1 LKEGVIME
9 IFIVYGLVAISLLI
23 TLGAQAFIS
32 SSYSKY
38 SKVKN
43 QKGYTGAEVARS
55 LLDKHGLQDIKVVE
69 TSGYL
74 TDHYDPK
81 GRVIR
86 LSTGIYKESSVAAVA
101 VACHECGHAIQDKN
115 NFVFLRIRSAMVP
128 FVNLCSV
135 AGYIAILLGALFSA
149 LGLVWVG
156 IIAEM
161 VILLFQLV
169 TLPVEFD
176 ASKRGLKEVK
186 EEQFL
191 TGSEYSGGKTMLTS
205 AALTYVA
212 SLATTIIQILRLILI
227 YGRRNN

>member
-1 LKEGVIME
+1 MDLL
-9 IFIVYGLVAISLLI
+9 IFYGLAGISILI

-32 SSYSKY
+32 NNYKKY
-38 SKVKN
+38 SKVQN
-43 QKGYTGAEVARS
+43 EKGITGEEVARK
-55 LLDKHGLQDIKVVE
+55 LLDKHGLTDIKVQQV
-69 TSGYL
+69 SGEL

-86 LSTGIYKESSVAAVA
+86 LSEGIYGKATIAAVS

-115 NFVFLRIRSAMVP
+115 KFVFLRIRSSLVP
-128 FVNLCSV
+128 VVNLCSY
-135 AGYIAILLGALFSA
+135 AGYISIILGGILSMM
-149 LGLVWVG
+149 GLIWAG

-186 EEQFL
+186 AEKFL
-191 TGSEYSGGKTMLTS
+191 TDSELKGGKKMLIS

-212 SLATTIIQILRLILI
+212 SVATAIIQVLRLVLI
-227 YGRRNN
+227 YGRRND

>member
-1 LKEGVIME
+1 MDLL
-9 IFIVYGLVAISLLI
+9 IFYGLAGISILI
-23 TLGAQAFIS
+23 TLGAQAFIHS
-32 SSYSKY
+32 NYNKY

-43 QKGYTGAEVARS
+43 EKGITGEEVARK
-55 LLDKHGLQDIKVVE
+55 LLDKHGLTDIKVQQV
-69 TSGYL
+69 SGEL

-86 LSTGIYKESSVAAVA
+86 LSEGIFSKSTVAAVS

-115 NFVFLRIRSAMVP
+115 KFVFLRIRSSLVP
-128 FVNLCSV
+128 VVNLCSY
-135 AGYIAILLGALFSA
+135 AGYVAIILGGILSMM
-149 LGLVWVG
+149 GLIWAG

-186 EEQFL
+186 AEKFL
-191 TGSEYSGGKTMLTS
+191 TESELKGGKKMLTS

-212 SLATTIIQILRLILI
+212 SVATAIIQVLRLVLI
-227 YGRRNN
+227 YGRRND